1 MSFFKWING
10 INWAFWYWLEINYR
24 NMAQIKFVSVNG
36 IKIFDNDECKYCIKS
51 ILFLKKLRIGGF
63 VSTYIL
69 IYILICHLYISLTIV
84 QMIFWAFGKNLLTI
98 NFFLIHVFTLLNIA
112 WGLLNSIS
120 NLLHFIFLC
129 HIFNLFIGNFKLI

>member
-1 MSFFKWING
+1 MKWINA
-10 INWAFWYWLEINYR
+10 INCDPWHRLERYYT
-24 NMAQIKFVSVNG
+24 NMAQIKFVSVDG

-63 VSTYIL
+63 VSTYIF
-69 IYILICHLYISLTIV
+69 IYIFISHVYVLLTFV
-84 QMIFWAFGKNLLTI
+84 QYNFWTLGKGLLTI
-98 NFFLIHVFTLLNIA
+98 NFSLTDWFTLLNTA